1 MSSIGI
7 FLGVVPGAGG
17 MFQYAQS
24 ILDALRG
31 LPKQTFTVTA
41 AYADPLWRDYLARY
55 PFKQIHIAGGRW
67 GLRMADALMVARLP
81 GPACRYISRWVNPIV
96 RALRSAKCDLWIFPA
111 QDAVSYQAQLSAL
124 VTIHDLMHRYESQFP
139 EVSARGRY
147 GIREQRFRSIVEWA
161 AGILVDSE
169 TGRRHVLESYQVD
182 RARVH
187 PLPYVAP
194 RSSANSTKSVD
205 FDERY
210 RLPRKF
216 FFYPAQFW
224 EHKNHVR
231 LLSALSALRAECPD
245 VHLVLCGARKSGYAA
260 VLRHVESL
268 GLSAS
273 VTFTGYVPDSD
284 IPEFFRRARALVMPT
299 FFGPTN
305 IPPLEAFELGCPVAI
320 SGVYGMPEQVADAA
334 LLFDPRSIEEI
345 KTCMHRLWQDDTL
358 CSELRQKGLRRASE
372 WNQVR
377 FNQAFRDTVEHVLL
391 ALQTDHRTGSEILQ

>member
-1 MSSIGI
+1 
-7 FLGVVPGAGG
+7 

-24 ILDALRG
+24 ILDALRA

-55 PFKQIHIAGGRW
+55 PFKQINVAGGRR

-81 GPACRYISRWVNPIV
+81 GPVCRYISRWANPIV

-124 VTIHDLMHRYESQFP
+124 VTIHDLMHRYEPRFP
-139 EVSARGRY
+139 EVSAWGRY
-147 GIREQRFRSIVEWA
+147 GIREQRFRGIVKWA
-161 AGILVDSE
+161 AGIVVDSE
-169 TGRRHVLESYQVD
+169 TGRHHVVESYQAD
-182 RARVH
+182 RTRVF

-194 RSSANSTKSVD
+194 RSNANSTKSVD

-210 RLPRKF
+210 RLPQKF

-231 LLSALSALRAECPD
+231 LLSALAALRAELPD
-245 VHLVLCGARKSGYAA
+245 VHLVLCGAKKSGYTA
-260 VLRHVESL
+260 VRRHVESL
-268 GLSAS
+268 GLSES
-273 VTFTGYVPDSD
+273 VTFKGYVSDCD
-284 IPEFFRRARALVMPT
+284 IPEFYRRARALVMPT

-320 SGVYGMPEQVADAA
+320 SDVYGMPEQVGDAA
-334 LLFDPRSIEEI
+334 LLFDPSSTEEMGA
-345 KTCMHRLWQDDTL
+345 CMRRLWQDDVL
-358 CSELRQKGLRRASE
+358 CSELRQKGFRRAQN
-372 WNQVR
+372 WNQAR
-377 FNQAFRDTVEHVLL
+377 FDRAFQD
-391 ALQTDHRTGSEILQ
+391 ILQSVLGVLRTDRQIQ